1 MAASRPTAKF
11 SLSALHPRELVRN
24 LSASVNENPLLKSRI
39 GSVVHLLTGN
49 FGVAVTMLA
58 STAVAARTLGAADFG
73 ALALILALG
82 RVCERLVRFESW
94 QPLIRFVAAEENAA
108 DPKRLSQL
116 YAYGLL
122 LDVSSAFLAAV
133 LCVITGWLAASH
145 VGLSPDQGRLVVI
158 YAAAIAINFR
168 GMASAAL
175 RMSGKFRTIAY
186 VQFVGGLTRLVLAL
200 LVFLTGGSLLEFI
213 AAWTFAQAL
222 DSIVFNWIG
231 LRALAQNGIPSP
243 FKASWRGLPAK
254 FPGFLGFAFSTNMSS
269 ALRTLTHEADT
280 LLVGFFAG
288 PAAAGLYFL
297 SRRIAKIAQQ
307 GGDLIQTVA
316 YPDLA
321 RMWTGKGIANFA
333 QTVKWLQVILAVGA
347 VVAITLCWFAG
358 EWALHLVFG
367 PDFVGAFPML
377 LAQLLA
383 VALVLHAAPSR
394 SALLAMN
401 RPTYVLAV
409 AAGST
414 AIFFVTAFAAMPSLG
429 AVGVNLAHIAFG
441 FVTAVAL
448 DVAMWRGLGRV
459 RAEISAQRLE
469 EDSA

>member
-1 MAASRPTAKF
+1 MAATRSTAKN
-11 SLSALHPRELVRN
+11 SLSALHPRELARS
-24 LSASVNENPLLKSRI
+24 LSASLNQNALLRSRI
-39 GSVVHLLTGN
+39 GSVFHLLTGN
-49 FGVAVTMLA
+49 FGVAITMLA

-108 DPKRLSQL
+108 DPQRLSQL

-122 LDVSSAFLAAV
+122 LDVCSAFLAAV
-133 LCVITGWLAASH
+133 MCVVTGWLAASH
-145 VGLSPDQGRLVVI
+145 VGLTPDQGKLVAV

-186 VQFVGGLTRLVLAL
+186 IQFVGGLTRLALAL
-200 LVFLTGGSLLEFI
+200 LVYLTGGSLLEFI

-222 DSIVFNWIG
+222 DSLVFNWIG
-231 LRALAQNGIPSP
+231 LRTLAQNGIPSP
-243 FKASWRGLPAK
+243 FKASWRKLSDK
-254 FPGFLGFAFSTNMSS
+254 FPGFLGFAFSTNLSS

-297 SRRIAKIAQQ
+297 SRRVAKIAQQ

-316 YPDLA
+316 YPDMA
-321 RMWTGKGIANFA
+321 RMWTGKGIANLA
-333 QTVKWLQVILAVGA
+333 QTVKWLQIILAVGA
-347 VVAITLCWFAG
+347 TVAITLCWFAG

-367 PDFVGAFPML
+367 PDFVDAFPML

-409 AAGST
+409 AAAAT
-414 AIFFVTAFAAMPSLG
+414 VIFFATALAALPSLG

-441 FVTAVAL
+441 LFTAVSL

-459 RAEISAQRLE
+459 RAEMAEERLE
-469 EDSA
+469 EGKA

>member
-1 MAASRPTAKF
+1 MASRSTPKI
-11 SLSALHPRELVRN
+11 SLSALHPRELARN
-24 LSASVNENPLLKSRI
+24 LYASISQNPLLKSRI

-58 STAVAARTLGAADFG
+58 STAVAARTLGTAEFG

-108 DPKRLSQL
+108 DPQRLSQL

-122 LDVSSAFLAAV
+122 LDVSSAFLAAI
-133 LCVITGWLAASH
+133 LCIVTGWVAASH
-145 VGLSPDQGRLVVI
+145 VGLAPDQGWLVAV
-158 YAAAIAINFR
+158 YAAAIAVNFR

-186 VQFVGGLTRLVLAL
+186 VQFVGGLTRLALAL
-200 LVFLTGGSLLEFI
+200 LVYFIGGSLVEFI
-213 AAWTFAQAL
+213 AVWTFAQVL
-222 DSIVFNWIG
+222 DSMVFNWIG

-243 FKASWRGLPAK
+243 FKASWSGLPTK
-254 FPGFLGFAFSTNMSS
+254 FPGFLGFAFSTNLSS

-288 PAAAGLYFL
+288 PTAAGLYFL

-321 RMWTGKGIANFA
+321 RMWTSKGIANFA
-333 QTVKWLQVILAVGA
+333 QTVKWLQIILALGA

-358 EWALHLVFG
+358 ELALHLVFG
-367 PDFVGAFPML
+367 PDFVPAFPML
-377 LAQLLA
+377 LAQLFA
-383 VALVLHAAPSR
+383 VALILHAAPSR

-401 RPTYVLAV
+401 RPTYVLAI

-414 AIFFVTAFAAMPSLG
+414 VIFFATAFAAMPSLG

-441 FVTAVAL
+441 LVTAVSL
-448 DVAMWRGLGRV
+448 DIAMWRGLGRV
-459 RAEISAQRLE
+459 RAEMGTQELE
-469 EDSA
+469 EASA